1 MGCRPDAITAGDT
14 PTLHRLRVEG
24 VDFANSHAV
33 FPTVTRVN
41 AATLATG
48 TQPGTHGITGNQI
61 FVPEVDPSRA
71 LDTAAYRRLLEVD
84 RATGGRLVLT
94 RTLAERLEARWSPS
108 GRGQLGLDGQR
119 LADEP
124 KGAGGGR
131 GARQRL
137 PRSGPARGVAGR
149 RERGDPRQVRAR
161 AAEGPRG
168 RASRC
173 GGDVDP
179 AGAARVR
186 AAGAGPGRRDQL
198 GHRARPHAAHPGCG
212 VAGRARGAPAR
223 RPRDRAGTGC
233 PRRPRPGR
241 VDRHLRRV
249 GPRLHHQ
256 YGRCRRRARSDRRGA
271 QGRPGFRR
279 RGPGEQWA
287 GGRAA
292 RGGAEPRTDRTHRAL
307 RPVARLGRRALH
319 RRPGG
324 GRPARRCRRHVLA
337 GRDPRGER
345 RPRAR
350 PAGDVSVDLGGECVR
365 RAGDRSRVCQR
376 RRDPLRQRSRRH
388 EPVERAQYARGV
400 GRRLQE
406 GRDA

>member
-1 MGCRPDAITAGDT
+1 MLYGSVLTRQLSAAAGTGQLSQAGPGSERGMIAGGSPVSARLVIVFVVDGLRPDAITPADT

-48 TQPGTHGITGNQI
+48 TQPGTHGIAGNQI
-61 FVPEVDPSRA
+61 FVPDVDPARA
-71 LDTAAYRRLLEVD
+71 LDTAAHRRLLEVD

-94 RTLAERLEARWSPS
+94 RTLAERLEAH
-108 GRGQLGLDGQR
+108 GLR
-119 LADEP
+119 LAAVSSGSTGSALLTNP
-124 KGAGGGR
+124 QGAGGGR

-149 RERGDPRQVRAR
+149 RERGDPRQVRGR

-168 RASRC
+168 GALRR

-198 GHRARPHAAHPGCG
+198 GHRARPHAAHPGRG

-223 RPRDRAGTGC
+223 RPRDRAGAGC

-241 VDRHLRRV
+241 VDRRLRRV

-256 YGRCRRRARSDRRGA
+256 YGRGRRRARADRRGA
-271 QGRPGFRR
+271 QGGRGLRR
-279 RGPGEQWA
+279 RGPGEQRA

-292 RGGAEPRTDRTHRAL
+292 RGGAEPRTDRAHRAL

-319 RRPGG
+319 RRPG
-324 GRPARRCRRHVLA
+324 ARA
-337 GRDPRGER
+337 T
-345 RPRAR
+345 RAA
-350 PAGDVSVDLGGECVR
+350 PSTA
-365 RAGDRSRVCQR
+365 RSRWT
-376 RRDPLRQRSRRH
+376 
-388 EPVERAQYARGV
+388 
-400 GRRLQE
+400 
-406 GRDA
+406 